1 MTANDPS
8 GHSSGPS
15 TNGWN
20 RPTTAIRWDCAQC
33 PLRISKRTFEPI
45 AAAQKDLLLGYV
57 GFGIGK
63 RKSLGCADFV
73 AL

>member
-1 MTANDPS
+1 MAAS
-8 GHSSGPS
+8 GQEQPFAAASP
-15 TNGWN
+15 NV
-20 RPTTAIRWDCAQC
+20 RFPIRKA
-33 PLRISKRTFEPI
+33 TFEPI
-45 AAAQKDLLLGYV
+45 AAAQNDLFVGYV

>member
-1 MTANDPS
+1 MPCGHYVKAMATFGQKQPFAAGS
-8 GHSSGPS
+8 G
-15 TNGWN
+15 NV
-20 RPTTAIRWDCAQC
+20 RLQIRKA
-33 PLRISKRTFEPI
+33 TFEPI
-45 AAAQKDLLLGYV
+45 AAAQNNLFVGYV